1 MTDDIKDYWAI
12 PEFDLRKNQELAL
25 DWMQEQISEHDSKY
39 IILELPVGSGKS
51 LLGLSLSKYL
61 AKGLGSSFVLTPQ
74 RILQDQYEKDFK
86 QLGKQFLASLHG
98 KSNYKCES
106 KGASCK
112 IGSLVKPACR
122 DCPFKTAKQNARNAK
137 NTVLNYKLALTSFQY
152 TDTFEKRG
160 LMILDEAHTLEQ
172 HLVDFDSVD
181 ITYAMCKR
189 YEIDFQLKTDA
200 VAAIDWIKD
209 KYIPVLED
217 TLNDMEFD
225 CEALYEK
232 GDALTRKELNTIKET
247 EELAGHIADVLDMS
261 MRTPEYI
268 EENFVLAWD
277 KTMFCFKRIG
287 GSYSFHKIIKPMAD
301 RFLFMSSTILNKNT
315 FCHDI
320 GISPDDAVFLSLPS
334 EFDVE
339 NRPVYYMPVM
349 KMNAS
354 WSKPENAGGRKDMIE
369 RIVGLLDIHEGD
381 SGILH
386 TANYAVA
393 QWLVK
398 ELNGKISHNI
408 YSHNPEDDM
417 NRNEAINHYIDS
429 TLPSI
434 LISPSITEGLDLKD
448 DLARFAMIVKTPFG
462 YLGDQWIKRR
472 MEMSVEWYRR
482 RAITQIIQGGGRI
495 VRGLDDEG
503 TVYILDGSFGYLYQ
517 QSYNTFPEW
526 WKESFEQLG

>member
-12 PEFDLRKNQELAL
+12 PEFDLRENQKLAL
-25 DWMQEQISEHDSKY
+25 EWMQEQLVENDSRY

-51 LLGLSLSKYL
+51 ILGVTLSRYL

-86 QLGKQFLASLHG
+86 QLGKKFLSSLHG

-112 IGSLVKPACR
+112 IGSLVKPKC
-122 DCPFKTAKQNARNAK
+122 DHCPFVAAKANARNAS

-181 ITYAMCKR
+181 ITYAMCKK
-189 YEIDFQLKTDA
+189 YDIDFQLQKDSA
-200 VAAIDWIKD
+200 SAMNWIKE
-209 KYIPVLED
+209 KYTPVLED
-217 TLNDMEFD
+217 TLSDMEFD

-232 GDALTRKELNTIKET
+232 GESLTRKELGTIKET

-261 MRTPEYI
+261 LRTPEYI
-268 EENFVLAWD
+268 EENFVLTWD

-287 GSYSFHKIIKPMAD
+287 GSYSFHKIVKPMAD
-301 RFLFMSSTILNKNT
+301 KFLFMSSTILNKDT
-315 FCHDI
+315 FCRDI
-320 GISPDDAVFLSLPS
+320 GIDPADAVFLSLPS
-334 EFDVE
+334 EFDIE
-339 NRPVYYMPVM
+339 NRPVFYMPVM

-354 WSKPENAGGRKDMIE
+354 WNKPENVGGRTAMIE
-369 RIVGLLDIHEGD
+369 RIGGLLEIHEGD

-398 ELNGKISHNI
+398 ELSGKINHNI
-408 YSHNPEDDM
+408 YSHNPDDDM
-417 NRNEAINHYIDS
+417 NRTEAINHYIDS

-448 DLARFAMIVKTPFG
+448 DLARFAMIIKTPFG

-472 MEMSVEWYRR
+472 MEMSIEWYRR
-482 RAITQIIQGGGRI
+482 RAITQVIQGGGRI

-503 TVYILDGSFGYLYQ
+503 TVYILDASFGYLYQ
-517 QSYNTFPEW
+517 QSYNMVPQW
-526 WKESFEQLG
+526 WKDSYKQL